1 MQRKVLL
8 AALVALVALGGCAQR
23 DPNLLVR
30 GLGEFS
36 RAKGDYT
43 LTLKTYELDATGHAR
58 LAASEDASLR
68 RFVERSLSEKGYALK
83 ASGPARYALQV
94 HLLCADTRKANLGL
108 VSEELRLP
116 VQAVGAGYSEE
127 IHYWLPDQSMAL
139 GQTGKEAM
147 SRVRDKDNA
156 RLRSNATPEQA
167 IPGDVGATPMGA
179 QEPAFCQGRV
189 LVTVTPAGAG
199 PMREVFVGRSAT
211 GDCAASPNCPL
222 QTCRTALEQTLVY
235 ELDTRF

>member
-68 RFVERSLSEKGYALK
+68 RFVERSLTEKGYTLK
-83 ASGPARYALQV
+83 ALGPAR
-94 HLLCADTRKANLGL
+94 
-108 VSEELRLP
+108 
-116 VQAVGAGYSEE
+116 
-127 IHYWLPDQSMAL
+127 
-139 GQTGKEAM
+139 
-147 SRVRDKDNA
+147 
-156 RLRSNATPEQA
+156 
-167 IPGDVGATPMGA
+167 
-179 QEPAFCQGRV
+179 
-189 LVTVTPAGAG
+189 
-199 PMREVFVGRSAT
+199 
-211 GDCAASPNCPL
+211 
-222 QTCRTALEQTLVY
+222 
-235 ELDTRF
+235 